1 MRAPIA
7 TNVISVAVLVVYL
20 FVFGPS
26 SVGAY
31 SAGEELLLGLG
42 STLGIAMQLLI
53 LVPYLKSAG
62 FSYRPRFDFR
72 GSGLGPTLRLGVWTV
87 PLVIVNP
94 IAYTVIVRPASSG
107 TPKGYAGH
115 GPTFFSGARR

>member
-72 GSGLGPTLRLGVWTV
+72 GSGLGHTLRLGVWTV
-87 PLVIVNP
+87 LFVIVNQK
-94 IAYTVIVRPASSG
+94 IGRASCRERVCQ
-107 TPKGYAGH
+107 YV
-115 GPTFFSGARR
+115 

>member
-1 MRAPIA
+1 MFVLVGQLRNPRGRFGTMMWAPIA
-7 TNVISVAVLVVYL
+7 NNVISVAVLVVYL

-72 GSGLGPTLRLGVWTV
+72 GSGLGHTLRLGVWTV
-87 PLVIVNP
+87 LFVIVK
-94 IAYTVIVRPASSG
+94 IGRASCRERVCQ
-107 TPKGYAGH
+107 YV
-115 GPTFFSGARR
+115 